1 MRICASCGEAY
12 PEEAAVCE
20 LDGTMLSSWTEAT
33 RVALGPDDEPISARP
48 TPDVDDELTS
58 ERPTFPVLVAPGDGA
73 HGDDYTLPESPQ
85 ARRRISTP
93 HGHSALGSAL
103 AGDPLDVR
111 DSGAIATDVRDPS
124 RDSALGD
131 ETTDVASPSGETGV
145 HAGIDDV
152 PSSEEDTLHPTQGPP
167 RPGRILGGRYRLRRR
182 MAVGGFGAVF
192 AAEDLRLHR
201 PVAVKVLSPHIAN
214 SREHLAR
221 FGQEAIAA
229 SQIGHD
235 GIVDVRDFDRDVD
248 GTHFI
253 VMELLDGHDL
263 SQLIATEGPL
273 PVETALAI
281 TAQVASALDCAHRC
295 GIVHRDLKPANVFMT
310 SRGSRGDVV
319 KVLDFGIS
327 KVMHRRLGA
336 GNLTESGQV
345 VGTPYYMAPEQA
357 QGKPD
362 VDGRAD
368 VYALGVMLYEML
380 TGAPPFTG
388 DHYVVVALQ
397 HLTLSPPAPSRAR
410 PGLPASVD
418 PLVMQAMAKEPTER
432 FATMAHFHAAIAAEL
447 RRLDAGPPG
456 EAAAPGPAAP
466 VASLADDDGD
476 TTEEWSQRRRR
487 VSTLP
492 YSAGQVAVSGPR
504 PAPRQ
509 RRRRIAAAGLVGLA
523 GVAVAG
529 AIAAVIAGL
538 GGERI
543 DLGRAAVLPAAAAP
557 PVDALV
563 AVDAAVPVDAEPALM
578 PP

>member
-20 LDGTMLSSWTEAT
+20 LDGTMLSSWAEAT
-33 RVALGPDDEPISARP
+33 RVAIEPGDEGAVRARA
-48 TPDVDDELTS
+48 TPDVDDEATS
-58 ERPTFPVLVAPGDGA
+58 ERPTFPVLLAPSDGA
-73 HGDDYTLPESPQ
+73 GGDDHTMPESPQ

-93 HGHSALGSAL
+93 RGHSIIAAAVGDEIT
-103 AGDPLDVR
+103 AG
-111 DSGAIATDVRDPS
+111 DSGAIATDIRDPRS
-124 RDSALGD
+124 DGLD
-131 ETTDVASPSGETGV
+131 ETTDVASPSGETGH
-145 HAGIDDV
+145 HAALEDSLAGD
-152 PSSEEDTLHPTQGPP
+152 EDTTNPSQGPP

-182 MAVGGFGAVF
+182 MVVGGFGAVF
-192 AAEDLRLHR
+192 AAEDLRLRR

-221 FGQEAIAA
+221 FRQEAIYA

-253 VMELLDGHDL
+253 VMELLDGSDL
-263 SQLIATEGPL
+263 SQMIATQGPL
-273 PVETALAI
+273 PVEVALAI
-281 TAQVASALDCAHRC
+281 AAQVASALDCAHRQ

-310 SRGSRGDVV
+310 SRGARGDIV

-410 PGLPASVD
+410 AGLPPSVD
-418 PLVMQAMAKEPTER
+418 PLVMQAMAKEPADR
-432 FATMAHFHAAIAAEL
+432 FPTMGHFHAAIQAEL
-447 RRLDAGPPG
+447 RRLDAGPAG
-456 EAAAPGPAAP
+456 EVPATLAAQ
-466 VASLADDDGD
+466 LAGSRLDDDSEE
-476 TTEEWSQRRRR
+476 TEEWSQRRRR

-492 YSAGQVAVSGPR
+492 YSAGQVAL
-504 PAPRQ
+504 PALPPP
-509 RRRRIAAAGLVGLA
+509 RRRRRVAAGLVGLV
-523 GVAVAG
+523 GLVAAG
-529 AIAAVIAGL
+529 AIAMLVVGL
-538 GGERI
+538 GGDRL
-543 DLGRAAVLPAAAAP
+543 DVGRSAAAVPAAP
-557 PVDALV
+557 PAPDAPV
-563 AVDAAVPVDAEPALM
+563 PPDAAVPVDGAIAPYT
-578 PP
+578 P

>member
-20 LDGTMLSSWTEAT
+20 LDGTMLSSWAEAT
-33 RVALGPDDEPISARP
+33 RVVIGPDDVALLART
-48 TPDVDDELTS
+48 TPDDDELTS

-73 HGDDYTLPESPQ
+73 HGDDHTLPESPQ

-93 HGHSALGSAL
+93 RGHSVVQAAL
-103 AGDPLDVR
+103 AEDPLDVH

-124 RDSALGD
+124 GERGLGE
-131 ETTDVASPSGETGV
+131 ETTDVASPSGETGAYV
-145 HAGIDDV
+145 GLDDS
-152 PSSEEDTLHPTQGPP
+152 SSEETDTIHPTQGPP
-167 RPGRILGGRYRLRRR
+167 RPGRVLGGRYRLRRR

-221 FGQEAIAA
+221 FGQEAITA

-263 SQLIATEGPL
+263 SQLIASEGPL

-281 TAQVASALDCAHRC
+281 AAQVASALDCAHRC

-310 SRGSRGDVV
+310 SRGARGDIV

-327 KVMHRRLGA
+327 KVMHRRLGT

-397 HLTLSPPAPSRAR
+397 HLTLSAPAPSRAR

-418 PLVMQAMAKEPTER
+418 PLVMQAMAKEPAER
-432 FATMAHFHAAIAAEL
+432 FATMAHFHAAIVAEL
-447 RRLDAGPPG
+447 RRLDAGPPPS
-456 EAAAPGPAAP
+456 EAAEPGLAAQA
-466 VASLADDDGD
+466 ASLGDDDGD

-492 YSAGQVAVSGPR
+492 YSAGQVARPV
-504 PAPRQ
+504 PAPRPR

-523 GVAVAG
+523 GVAAAG
-529 AIAAVIAGL
+529 AIAVVIAGM
-538 GGERI
+538 GGDRI
-543 DLGRAAVLPAAAAP
+543 ELDSAAAGRRP
-557 PVDALV
+557 PAIDALV
-563 AVDAAVPVDAEPALM
+563 AVDAAVPVDADPALTA
-578 PP
+578 P